1 MNRKDETILKKLAAE
16 VAKIARLPVQREKA
30 ELWRRLNN
38 LEKTRP
44 MVWINELPGHEMN
57 VNDELT
63 CKCEDGWARSVEG
76 GLLWTLYLW
85 KHMPG
90 DMVVSDYL
98 VAPIAINNTGFNTWE
113 DVDIVRTDD
122 NSGVVSRTF
131 KPRITKPEDVKIITD
146 PVVTVDE
153 AATARTY
160 EAMNKLFKDIIEV
173 RKEGLK
179 HYWFTPW
186 DNLIRVWGVE
196 QAMIDMVD
204 RPEMVN
210 AVVGR
215 FVEASL
221 RELDQ
226 YEKLNLLTLNND
238 NTRIGSGGYGYT
250 DQLPGKKFDPAHVRP
265 ANMWGCSNAQIFSE
279 VSPEM
284 HWEFAL
290 KHDIPWL
297 KRWGLNYYGCCEPLD
312 GKLEILRRIP
322 NLRKVSMSPWIKI
335 DRAVK
340 AMGADFVFSF
350 KPNPALLAGDD
361 WHPGQVRSTIKEI
374 LDKTRDC
381 RVEIILKD
389 VSTCRYKPQ
398 RVWEWEKIVMDLVH
412 EYEP

>member
-1 MNRKDETILKKLAAE
+1 MNERDRTILKKLAQE
-16 VAKIARLPVQREKA
+16 VADIARLPVQREKA
-30 ELWRRLNN
+30 EMWGRLNS
-38 LEKTRP
+38 LEKVRP
-44 MVWINELPGHEMN
+44 MVWINELPSHEMN
-57 VNDELT
+57 VNNELT
-63 CKCEDGWARSVEG
+63 RVCEDEWARRIEG
-76 GLLWTLYLW
+76 GLRWTLYLW
-85 KHMPG
+85 RHMPADMTVG
-90 DMVVSDYL
+90 DCLVSPMV
-98 VAPIAINNTGFNTWE
+98 IHNTGMNTWE
-113 DVDIVRTDD
+113 DVDVVRTDD
-122 NSGVVSRTF
+122 KSGVVSRTF
-131 KPRITKPEDVKIITD
+131 KPRITKPDDISLITD
-146 PVVTVDE
+146 PVVTLDA
-153 AATARTY
+153 AATDREY
-160 EAMNKLFKDIIEV
+160 ENMCRLFGDIMPV
-173 RKEGLK
+173 RKGGLK

-186 DNLIRVWGVE
+186 DNLIRMWGVE

-210 AVVGR
+210 AIVGR

-226 YEKLNLLTLNND
+226 YEKLNLLRLNND

-250 DQLPGKKFDPAHVRP
+250 DELPGRKFDPAHVRTR
-265 ANMWGCSNAQIFSE
+265 NMWGCSNAQIFSE
-279 VSPEM
+279 ISPEM

-340 AMGADFVFSF
+340 AMGADFVFSY
-350 KPNPALLAGDD
+350 KPNPALLACDD
-361 WHPGQVRSTIKEI
+361 WHPEQVRSTIKEV
-374 LDKTRDC
+374 LDKARGC

-398 RVWEWEKIVMDLVH
+398 RVWEWEKIVMELVQ